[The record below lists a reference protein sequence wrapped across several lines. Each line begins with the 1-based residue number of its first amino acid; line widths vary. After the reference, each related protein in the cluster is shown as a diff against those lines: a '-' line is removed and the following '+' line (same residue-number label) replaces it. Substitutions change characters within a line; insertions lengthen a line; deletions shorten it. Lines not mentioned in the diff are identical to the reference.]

1 MQEVQ
6 SSGNTVQ
13 ADRITQ
19 LKPLPQ
25 LDFREATNLAD
36 SRKRWK
42 QEVELYMDLAMRGKD
57 ESAKVKLFLYL
68 IGSQGREI
76 YDTITFEA
84 PVQERSLT

>member
-1 MQEVQ
+1 
-6 SSGNTVQ
+6 
-13 ADRITQ
+13 
-19 LKPLPQ
+19 
-25 LDFREATNLAD
+25 
-36 SRKRWK
+36 
-42 QEVELYMDLAMRGKD
+42 MDLAMRGKD